1 MASSYLKIHP
11 PSVKVLIGNLVSYRI
26 PNYEESGNGF
36 LKISEKD
43 TFLDVSTIKLNPD
56 SHFCIL
62 TLKEKV
68 DFNTEIGPLCLPEIN
83 NIDYDELR
91 QGTIFGFGY
100 KKDFQDHVKKIA
112 KQRIMKER
120 SMEDRSVEYSHS
132 ILGNRVFDAKWCRN
146 LYGSWSLK
154 KKKYGETGNWWYFWM
169 EKYEKKLHLIDV
181 KLS

>member
-1 MASSYLKIHP
+1 MASSCLKIHP
-11 PSVKVLIGNLVSYRI
+11 SSVKVLIGNEVSYRI
-26 PNYEESGNGF
+26 PKYERESGSPF

-43 TFLDVSTIKLNPD
+43 TFLDVSSIKLNPD

-68 DFNTEIGPLCLPEIN
+68 EFNTQIGPLCLPEIN
-83 NIDYDELR
+83 NIDYDELW

-100 KKDFQDHVKKIA
+100 KKDFQDHVKGIA
-112 KQRIMKER
+112 HQRTMKER
-120 SMEDRSVEYSHS
+120 SMQDHSVKHSS
-132 ILGNRVFDAKWCRN
+132 ILGNRVFDAEWCRD

-169 EKYEKKLHLIDV
+169 EKYKKKFAFDV